1 MPHNKHTPDD
11 LNYLAE
17 LGFEAMQG
25 SDLEVNALKETIKA
39 KTKKRMNQS
48 VLIISSICIGAL
60 AGIFLF
66 KIWQTN
72 SNSEKK
78 LVNIPTNESTT
89 ILTEKTTSN
98 STPVLQMDTVEL
110 VVKSKTQVAYKNE
123 SFVKP
128 STPAPLQS
136 IITDSIYEL
145 NSRLP
150 EIDLTPP
157 SSAPALQLRY
167 MANAP
172 ILFLHDLKVTNYHQ
186 LYFKKEQLVM
196 IDGGMDKSTD
206 ASKETK
212 EANKDN
218 FLNLGRKHYYLHQAI
233 SDALYYFSRKE
244 YLSSQQL
251 LYRVKSFTKQDINCD
266 FYLGMSYYYQNDYL
280 KALKYFNL
288 VLENENNTFLQEAEF
303 YKAHTLYELGEQ
315 NTAINLFKKIKNENG
330 FYAEKASLYLK

>member
-17 LGFEAMQG
+17 LGFEAMPG
-25 SDLEVNALKETIKA
+25 SDMEIDALKETLKS
-39 KTKKRMNQS
+39 KTNKRLNQNA
-48 VLIISSICIGAL
+48 LIAFSICIGAL

-66 KIWQTN
+66 KIWQTH
-72 SNSEKK
+72 STSEKN
-78 LVNIPTNESTT
+78 VANTPSSPSTKSAET
-89 ILTEKTTSN
+89 KIN
-98 STPVLQMDTVEL
+98 STSILQMDTVEL

-128 STPAPLQS
+128 SIPVPLQS
-136 IITDSIYEL
+136 IVTDSIYEL

-157 SSAPALQLRY
+157 AAAPALQLRY
-167 MANAP
+167 IANAP
-172 ILFLHDLKVTNYHQ
+172 ILFLHDLKVTSYHQ
-186 LYFKKEQLVM
+186 LYFKKEQVLALDDV
-196 IDGGMDKSTD
+196 SNRSLD
-206 ASKETK
+206 ASKDKRE
-212 EANKDN
+212 NDKDDFTN
-218 FLNLGRKHYYLHQAI
+218 IGRKHYYLHQAI

-244 YLSSQQL
+244 YTSAQQL

-266 FYLGMSYYYQNDYL
+266 FYLGMSYYYQNEYL

-303 YKAHTLYELGEQ
+303 YKAHSLYELGEQ
-315 NTAINLFKKIKNENG
+315 NTAFNLFKKIKNENG
-330 FYAEKASLYLK
+330 FYAEKAGLYLK

>member
-25 SDLEVNALKETIKA
+25 SDLEVDALKKTIKA
-39 KTKKRMNQS
+39 KTKKRLNQN
-48 VLIISSICIGAL
+48 VLIASSICIGAL

-66 KIWQTN
+66 KIWQAH
-72 SNSEKK
+72 SNSEKS
-78 LVNIPTNESTT
+78 LVTVPTNESTK
-89 ILTEKTTSN
+89 IATEETKIT

-128 STPAPLQS
+128 SIPVPLQS

-150 EIDLTPP
+150 EIDLTTSTPI
-157 SSAPALQLRY
+157 PALQLRY
-167 MANAP
+167 IANAP
-172 ILFLHDLKVTNYHQ
+172 ILFLHDLKVTSYHQ
-186 LYFKKEQLVM
+186 LYFKKEQVLALDDVLN
-196 IDGGMDKSTD
+196 KSVD
-206 ASKETK
+206 ASKDKREDD
-212 EANKDN
+212 KDDFTN
-218 FLNLGRKHYYLHQAI
+218 IGRKHYYLHQAI

-244 YLSSQQL
+244 YTNAQQL

-266 FYLGMSYYYQNDYL
+266 FYLGMSYYYQNEYL

-288 VLENENNTFLQEAEF
+288 VLDYENNTFLQEAEF
-303 YKAHTLYELGEQ
+303 YKAHSLYELGEQ
-315 NTAINLFKKIKNENG
+315 NAALNLFKKIKSENG
-330 FYAEKASLYLK
+330 FYAEKAGLYLK